1 MFIHSSSIIM
11 YHNKSFFLLW
21 DSFMDSAHRPSS
33 PNVSF
38 TINSNLN
45 LIPSLI
51 QVIFCSTYIRK
62 FECILFHFPAY
73 LHENYKL
80 HYVQQTMPINN
91 MVNHFLLLTFSC
103 FFFFFCGQFWM
114 FSQQF
119 PNLLRGRWRG
129 WKEGN
134 GVQIELNNKTTC
146 GINYIANCLFLVL
159 RYNLLVL

>member
-1 MFIHSSSIIM
+1 
-11 YHNKSFFLLW
+11 
-21 DSFMDSAHRPSS
+21 MDSAHRPSS

-62 FECILFHFPAY
+62 FEGILFRFPAY

-103 FFFFFCGQFWM
+103 FFFFFLWSVLNVLSTI
-114 FSQQF
+114 SQ
-119 PNLLRGRWRG
+119 PLEGEMERTEGREWGTKRA
-129 WKEGN
+129 E
-134 GVQIELNNKTTC
+134 QQNNIWHKLYCSIVYSWSSVTIYWYC
-146 GINYIANCLFLVL
+146 K
-159 RYNLLVL
+159 